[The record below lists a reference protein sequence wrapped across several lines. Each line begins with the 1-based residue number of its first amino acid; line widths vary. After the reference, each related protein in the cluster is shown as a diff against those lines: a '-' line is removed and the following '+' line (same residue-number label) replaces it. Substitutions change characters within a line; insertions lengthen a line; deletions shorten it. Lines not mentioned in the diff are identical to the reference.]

1 MTVKT
6 IRRISA
12 VIAALGFLLMLT
24 ETVSGGPWI
33 GNFIGVAMLIVGTE
47 VFRRTSKA

>member
-1 MTVKT
+1 MTAKT

-24 ETVSGGPWI
+24 ETVDGGPWA
-33 GNFIGVAMLIVGTE
+33 GTFVGLAMFCVGVYAM
-47 VFRRTSKA
+47 RRTGLE

>member
-1 MTVKT
+1 MTAKT

-12 VIAALGFLLMLT
+12 VITALGFLLMLT

-47 VFRRTSKA
+47 VFRRTGKA